1 MEGTI
6 SSDIGST
13 PVLRCFRFSFPL
25 YFEGVDRSGSDDTA
39 SFTPY
44 RACANCLRRGD
55 YLYHFVFAF
64 EERTRSTHLGEL
76 KRFGEQGFSTV
87 IRYCLVY
94 QGTTVN
100 AFPSI
105 KH

>member
-1 MEGTI
+1 MR
-6 SSDIGST
+6 
-13 PVLRCFRFSFPL
+13 V
-25 YFEGVDRSGSDDTA
+25 
-39 SFTPY
+39 
-44 RACANCLRRGD
+44 D

-64 EERTRSTHLGEL
+64 EKMLPPTRSPHLGEL
-76 KRFGEQGFSTV
+76 KRFGNQGFSTV

-94 QGTTVN
+94 QGTTVD